1 MTSSSMASTARS
13 ASIGWRV
20 PAAISASARW
30 TATSLAMRRVQNPL
44 VRSVPVKFQHDP
56 SRSASARAATV
67 SSSTAAKRSNAD
79 VVVGEAHEAVVAGR
93 GVEALPHEDGGALE
107 HLAGVADQAAD
118 GPARAGGDG
127 GVEPGGAGRV
137 EQGEAV
143 TVQVG
148 DVIHRRV
155 LHRVGGGRLSTR
167 GGAGTRCAVGR
178 A

>member
-1 MTSSSMASTARS
+1 MDGDLVGHAAGPEPVGEVG
-13 ASIGWRV
+13 AGEV
-20 PAAISASARW
+20 PARPVGVGVGERGDGVVEHGGEA
-30 TATSLAMRRVQNPL
+30 LERRL
-44 VRSVPVKFQHDP
+44 
-56 SRSASARAATV
+56 
-67 SSSTAAKRSNAD
+67 
-79 VVVGEAHEAVVAGR
+79 VVGEAHEAVVAGR

-118 GPARAGGDG
+118 VPAGAGGDG
-127 GVEPGGAGRV
+127 GVEPGGPGRV

-167 GGAGTRCAVGR
+167 GGAGTRCVPVGP
-178 A
+178 